1 MCGAVRSRTTSVPPR
16 TIRIAVIAL
25 FLAVIGIYG
34 VVSYTVAQ
42 RTREIGIRLALG
54 ATPGA
59 MRRMVIVTAMRTVLP
74 GLALGALLTLAVSG
88 TLRSMLYEMSP
99 LEPVSLVGAVV
110 VLAGAA
116 LASCIVPAVR
126 ATRVDPIVSMRAE

>member
-1 MCGAVRSRTTSVPPR
+1 MLVISGFA
-16 TIRIAVIAL
+16 IIAL

-34 VVSYTVAQ
+34 VMSYTVAQ

-54 ATPGA
+54 ASPLA
-59 MRRMVIVTAMRTVLP
+59 MLRMVIGAAMRTVLP
-74 GLALGALLTLAVSG
+74 GLALGALLTVAASG

-99 LEPVSLVGAVV
+99 LEPVSLGLAVG
-110 VLAGAA
+110 VLAAAA
-116 LASCIVPAVR
+116 LVSCVVPAVR